1 MRELPLVYWPEKRG
15 DMPQI
20 VDTSAC
26 KHLHMQ
32 LISKDEETEYWEC
45 LDCGEIIEPCEAVSS
60 QTRFQESLS
69 DA

>member
-1 MRELPLVYWPEKRG
+1 
-15 DMPQI
+15 MPQI
-20 VDTSAC
+20 IDTSTC
-26 KHLHMQ
+26 KHMHMQ

-45 LDCGEIIEPCEAVSS
+45 LDCGEIIEPCETVSS

>member
-1 MRELPLVYWPEKRG
+1 
-15 DMPQI
+15 MPQI
-20 VDTSAC
+20 VDPANC

-45 LDCGEIIEPCEAVSS
+45 MDCGEIIEPCEELPL
-60 QTRFQESLS
+60 QTRFQETLA